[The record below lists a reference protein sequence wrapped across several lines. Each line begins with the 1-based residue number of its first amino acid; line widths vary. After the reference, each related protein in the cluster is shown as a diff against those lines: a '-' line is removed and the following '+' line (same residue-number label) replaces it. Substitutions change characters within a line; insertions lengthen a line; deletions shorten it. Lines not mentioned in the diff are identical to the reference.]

1 MSVALTRIPI
11 PILSIVSICRFNWSI
26 HSWRFL
32 SVSAG
37 INHFHKTP
45 DREWFETDA
54 VLRVSLGNFLFFTIL
69 AVIMAGIKDQKDP
82 RDKIHH
88 GGWMA
93 KIFCWAVIVFLMFFV
108 PNGVVSFYGE
118 LTTFPFTCLTVSFM
132 LPSQMKTIVDSH
144 SCCHHK

>member
-1 MSVALTRIPI
+1 MYAPAPPPHPTLTPF
-11 PILSIVSICRFNWSI
+11 LASISISLDLTGRCF
-26 HSWRFL
+26 F
-32 SVSAG
+32 SAG

-69 AVIMAGIKDQKDP
+69 AAIMAGIKDQKDP
-82 RDKIHH
+82 RDKVHH

-93 KIFCWAVIVFLMFFV
+93 KIFCWVVVVFLMFFV

-118 LTTFPFTCLTVSFM
+118 RTL
-132 LPSQMKTIVDSH
+132 SH
-144 SCCHHK
+144 HARSWL

>member
-1 MSVALTRIPI
+1 MGISFSSFFA
-11 PILSIVSICRFNWSI
+11 
-26 HSWRFL
+26 
-32 SVSAG
+32 AG

-118 LTTFPFTCLTVSFM
+118 R
-132 LPSQMKTIVDSH
+132 PSVRLFYLSDRLVTLG
-144 SCCHHK
+144 